1 MKAATGQGEINKPLF
16 AAQPGASQACQ
27 PEGDPAGPP
36 KGTRPTPAAF
46 LKAERLL
53 GPGSP
58 PRRVRGVTIPV
69 REPQRDA
76 YTLRPRAGPG
86 LRPPRGLGG

>member
-46 LKAERLL
+46 LKAEASV
-53 GPGSP
+53 P
-58 PRRVRGVTIPV
+58 
-69 REPQRDA
+69 A
-76 YTLRPRAGPG
+76 PRARLPSPAGE
-86 LRPPRGLGG
+86 RRHYSSV